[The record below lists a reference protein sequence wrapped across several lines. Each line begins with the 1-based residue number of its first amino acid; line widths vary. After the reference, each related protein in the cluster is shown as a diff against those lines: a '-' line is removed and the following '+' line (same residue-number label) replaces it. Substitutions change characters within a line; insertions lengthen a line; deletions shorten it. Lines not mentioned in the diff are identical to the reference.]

1 MEEKKVARALS
12 EHLSL
17 PPPPSPVV
25 AVAINGK
32 KKSKYVAFWALEKF
46 VPEGFSDFKLLYV
59 RPPVT
64 YIPTPMGNAISVSEL
79 RDDVVSAYRQEVD
92 WHTNEMLRPYKKMF
106 ERRKVHVEILVL
118 ESHEPV
124 AAIAEEIAG
133 TGVTKLVIGMSL
145 RGFFS
150 RKIDM
155 SSMIATAVP
164 RFCTV
169 YVVSKGK
176 LASVRPSDSDA
187 SGSIRFERTERS
199 SSTSGS
205 TDSPRLPSEYQ
216 DFLSFV
222 SEAQSRVSPF
232 FPAPK
237 HSMSTS
243 VVVQMETSS
252 SENDQEEVSRGRGME
267 IVQSGNEGK
276 KNKDESFSASF
287 PMGTDA
293 YHAMSWASKWRD
305 HEDRRE
311 IMSSSSSNNHELANM
326 DWGAVVPENYSFV
339 SHCASN
345 MSDGLLSVHSV
356 TDNQVNLS
364 FEIEKLRAELK
375 HVQEMY
381 AMAQTETVD
390 ASNKLTELNQRR
402 FMESEKLVELKE
414 MEEVAKDTASK
425 EKQRYEEAMKEAEK
439 VKELMMKEALH
450 RREAEIKAE
459 RDAREKD
466 KLQASLVSPGI
477 QYQHYTWEEI
487 AAATSDFAE
496 NLKIGIG
503 AYGTVYKCNLHHTTG
518 AVKVLHAGE
527 TQLSKQFDQEL
538 EILSKIRHPHLVLL
552 LGACPERGCLVYEYM
567 DNGSLDDRLM
577 LVNDTPPIPW
587 FERFRIALEV
597 ASALV
602 FLHKSKPR
610 PIIHRDLKPGNIL
623 LDHNFVSKL
632 GDVGLST
639 MVNQDDAA
647 SKLTVFKKTSPVGT
661 LCYID
666 PEYQRTGI
674 ISPKSDVYSLGV
686 VILQL
691 ITAKPAIAIT
701 HMVEE
706 AIGDDAEFM
715 ALLDVKAGT
724 WPISETREL
733 AALGLCCTE
742 LRRRDRPD
750 LKDQIIPALERLRKV
765 VEKAQ
770 NSLSRTLSGP
780 PSHFICP
787 LIKGVMNEPCVAAD
801 GYTYDREAIE
811 EWLRVKDTSPVTNLP
826 LPNKNL
832 LANYTLYSAIME
844 WKSNKL

>member
-1 MEEKKVARALS
+1 MDKKRSTRSSS

-17 PPPPSPVV
+17 PPPPSPAI

-32 KKSKYVAFWALEKF
+32 KKSKYVTFWALEKF
-46 VPEGFSDFKLLYV
+46 IPQGFSDFKLIYV

-64 YIPTPMGNAISVSEL
+64 FIVTPMGKAIPILEA
-79 RDDVVSAYRQEVD
+79 RAQVVSDYRKEVD
-92 WHTNEMLRPYKKMF
+92 SNTNEMLLPYKKMF
-106 ERRKVHVEILVL
+106 ERRKVRVEILVL
-118 ESHEPV
+118 ESHDPV

-133 TGVTKLVIGMSL
+133 TGVTKLVIGVSL
-145 RGFFS
+145 PGFFTK
-150 RKIDM
+150 KIDM
-155 SSMIATAVP
+155 SSKIATAVP

-187 SGSIRFERTERS
+187 SGTIRFERMERD
-199 SSTSGS
+199 SSTSDS
-205 TDSPRLPSEYQ
+205 TDNPNPNYHDL
-216 DFLSFV
+216 FSFV
-222 SEAQSRVSPF
+222 SEAHSRVSHMST
-232 FPAPK
+232 ASK
-237 HSMSTS
+237 HSEMSSSTT
-243 VVVQMETSS
+243 VQMYMSSCEMDQLVVSTWRAMQIALSFEHDEKKSNTSS
-252 SENDQEEVSRGRGME
+252 
-267 IVQSGNEGK
+267 
-276 KNKDESFSASF
+276 ESFSAPF
-287 PMGTDA
+287 PMGA
-293 YHAMSWASKWRD
+293 EPYHAMNFASKWRD
-305 HEDRRE
+305 HEDRRS
-311 IMSSSSSNNHELANM
+311 IMSSSSSNNHEIANM
-326 DWGAVVPENYSFV
+326 EWGAVVPQNYSQV
-339 SHCASN
+339 SSHQGSN
-345 MSDGLLSVHSV
+345 MSDGLLSVNSM
-356 TDNQVNLS
+356 TDNNQANLT

-390 ASNKLTELNQRR
+390 ASQKLTKLNQIKYE
-402 FMESEKLVELKE
+402 ESEKLMVLKE
-414 MEEVAKDTASK
+414 KEDVAKDTLSK
-425 EKQRYEEAMKEAEK
+425 EKQRYDETMK
-439 VKELMMKEALH
+439 VKELMMKEALR

-459 RDAREKD
+459 RDSKEKD

-477 QYQHYTWEEI
+477 QYQHYSWEEI
-487 AAATSDFAE
+487 AAATSDFSE
-496 NLKIGIG
+496 DLKIGMG
-503 AYGTVYKCNLHHTTG
+503 AYGTVYKCNLHNTTG
-518 AVKVLHAGE
+518 AVKVFHAGE
-527 TQLSKQFDQEL
+527 TQLSKQFRQEL

-552 LGACPERGCLVYEYM
+552 LGACPERGCLIYEYM

-577 LVNDTPPIPW
+577 QVNDTPAIPW
-587 FERFRIALEV
+587 FERFRIASEI

-639 MVNQDDAA
+639 MVNDDDA
-647 SKLTVFKKTSPVGT
+647 SSNLTVLKKTSPVGT

-674 ISPKSDVYSLGV
+674 ISPKSDVYSLGI

-691 ITAKPAIAIT
+691 ITAKPPIGIT
-701 HMVEE
+701 HKVEE

-733 AALGLCCTE
+733 AALGLWCTE
-742 LRRRDRPD
+742 MRRRDRPD
-750 LKDQIIPALERLRKV
+750 LKDLIIPTLERLWKV
-765 VEKAQ
+765 VDKAQ
-770 NSLSRTLSGP
+770 NSVERTLCGP

-787 LIKGVMNEPCVAAD
+787 LLKGVMNEPCLAAD
-801 GYTYDREAIE
+801 GYTYDREAIQD
-811 EWLRVKDTSPVTNLP
+811 WLRENDTSPVTNLP

-832 LANYTLYSAIME
+832 LANYTLYSAIMD
-844 WKSNKL
+844 WKSNKQ